1 MLFLEMKKKSSF
13 VLTVR
18 HILFIAFGA
27 IKRSWA
33 ALETCTIIFQ
43 VSKKQK
49 QKNSFKINEKLKGVN

>member
-49 QKNSFKINEKLKGVN
+49 KTSFKINDKLKGVN

>member
-13 VLTVR
+13 LLTVR

-49 QKNSFKINEKLKGVN
+49 KTSFKINDKLKGVN

>member
-1 MLFLEMKKKSSF
+1 MLFLEMKKKKSSF

-49 QKNSFKINEKLKGVN
+49 KTSFKINDKLKGVN